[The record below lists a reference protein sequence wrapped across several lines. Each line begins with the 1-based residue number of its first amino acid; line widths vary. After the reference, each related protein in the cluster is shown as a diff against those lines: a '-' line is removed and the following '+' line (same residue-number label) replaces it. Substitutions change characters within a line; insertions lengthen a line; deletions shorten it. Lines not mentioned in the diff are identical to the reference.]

1 MKTAR
6 FLEQYQH
13 TIDGRDDMW
22 LRQPGAGAL
31 IAIALG
37 GVMLAGCGF
46 GDDNDTGQNTNPTQ
60 PTNPTSET
68 DTDGATSVDP
78 TNGPTTVAP
87 TTEGSM
93 SDSVA
98 TTDPSGTTTDPT
110 GFIPMN
116 DGGSTGAK
124 ECDIWKQDCPKG
136 QKCMPWDPGGQSW
149 NSTKCTDVA
158 DNAAKIGDDCV
169 AEGGGTSGVDN
180 CALGSMCWFL
190 DADNKGSCVELCQG
204 TPDAPTCSGDKVCDE
219 SNDGVII
226 VCLDTCDPLAQSCPE
241 GQICFWD
248 GVDTFIC
255 DFDAS
260 GEMGKYGDPCAFI
273 NVCDYGLFCASQQSV
288 PGCQAAEGCCSP
300 YCNISEPNTCP
311 GAPMQECLPWYGEGN
326 PTPPG
331 QENVGACAV
340 PA

>member
-1 MKTAR
+1 M
-6 FLEQYQH
+6 
-13 TIDGRDDMW
+13 
-22 LRQPGAGAL
+22 
-31 IAIALG
+31 
-37 GVMLAGCGF
+37 
-46 GDDNDTGQNTNPTQ
+46 
-60 PTNPTSET
+60 
-68 DTDGATSVDP
+68 
-78 TNGPTTVAP
+78 
-87 TTEGSM
+87 
-93 SDSVA
+93 
-98 TTDPSGTTTDPT
+98 
-110 GFIPMN
+110 
-116 DGGSTGAK
+116 
-124 ECDIWKQDCPKG
+124 G

-158 DNAAKIGDDCV
+158 KNAGMIGDDCV

-204 TPDAPTCSGDKVCDE
+204 TPMAPTCSGDKICDE

-248 GVDTFIC
+248 GDVNFIC

-273 NVCDYGLFCASQQSV
+273 NVCDYGLFCAGQQAV

-300 YCNISEPNTCP
+300 YCNLSEPNTCP
-311 GAPMQECLPWYGEGN
+311 GAAMMQECLPWYGEDK
-326 PTPPG
+326 PPPG
-331 QENVGACAV
+331 QENIGACAV
-340 PA
+340 PV